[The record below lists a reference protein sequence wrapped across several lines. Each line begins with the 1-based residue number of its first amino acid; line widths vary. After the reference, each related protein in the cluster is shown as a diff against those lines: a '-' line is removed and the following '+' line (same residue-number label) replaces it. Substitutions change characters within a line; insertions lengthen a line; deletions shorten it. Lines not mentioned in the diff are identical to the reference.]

1 MNIDKAVLIWG
12 PVSKEGVEYL
22 RFQRRQVIICENRP
36 YLLGLKH
43 NKPLIEEAKLRFT
56 YCTDNTIGH
65 LLYKKAVREAV
76 LFCEKQDG
84 VIKGLSGSLYV
95 WLLARIHHIPVK
107 LLQEGE
113 VDLEGFLDKD
123 AGTLDGKK
131 VVKKGLIGHPA
142 YETIEG

>member
-12 PVSKEGVEYL
+12 PVSKEGIDYL
-22 RFQRRQVIICENRP
+22 QFQRKQVVIPENRP
-36 YLLGLKH
+36 YLLGLKY
-43 NKPLIEEAKLRFT
+43 NKPLIEKAGLRFV

-76 LFCEKQDG
+76 LFCKKEEG
-84 VIKGLSGSLYV
+84 IIKGLSGSLYV

-113 VDLEGFLDKD
+113 VDLENFLDKD

-131 VVKKGLIGHPA
+131 VVEEGLIEPPV
-142 YETIEG
+142 YETIEE